1 MNCQHV
7 LFQELQSKE
16 RPGAYKGESME
27 ILVGGKQL
35 TFFKEKQRNDFVE
48 YSRSKYP
55 EEAAGFFVE
64 GEFIA
69 CNNIA
74 KDKLNDFKI
83 DSRMY
88 LKYEG
93 KIEAIVHSH
102 SKYPHVSKK
111 DMINQISSNIPWGM
125 LSLQD
130 NLDIQCFVFWG
141 DQLPPQN
148 LVGRPFIFSVYDC
161 FSLCRD
167 YLRHKEI
174 IVPDWPRENFF
185 WDNKDKQGN
194 PKEALQ
200 EIQIGLDTVY
210 KEAGCI
216 SISKEFLRIGDFLVG
231 KLQST
236 VLNHCGIYIGN
247 GLVLHHVYGKLSCIE
262 PMYRYD
268 KIFEKY
274 IRYIGKQQIC

>member
-1 MNCQHV
+1 
-7 LFQELQSKE
+7 
-16 RPGAYKGESME
+16 ME
-27 ILVGGKQL
+27 ILVGAKQL
-35 TFFKEKQRNDFVE
+35 IYFGEKQRNDFVE

-55 EEAAGFFVE
+55 EEACGFFVDDR
-64 GEFIA
+64 FIPSD
-69 CNNIA
+69 NIA
-74 KDKLNDFKI
+74 EDKINDFKI
-83 DSRMY
+83 KTEEY
-88 LKYEG
+88 LYYD
-93 KIEAIVHSH
+93 KIQAIVHSH
-102 SKYPHVSKK
+102 DSYPHVSKK
-111 DMINQISSNIPWGM
+111 DMLTQIATAVPWGM
-125 LSLQD
+125 LSLQK

-148 LVGRPFIFSVYDC
+148 LVGRQFVYGVYDC

-185 WDNKDKQGN
+185 WANKDKQGN
-194 PKEALQ
+194 SKEALQ

-216 SISKEFLRIGDFLVG
+216 PISKEFLRIGDFLVG